1 MNMHANEPGLIEVGL
16 TVAAFA
22 MCAWAAGG
30 PLVATITTILVLV
43 AISRGRQRRRTDS
56 HAANDNVPMRNVL
69 AMNQAEVLAARAR
82 NDNQFEDR
90 AAAA

>member
-1 MNMHANEPGLIEVGL
+1 MYTHANVLARVEVGL

-30 PLVATITTILVLV
+30 HLAAAITAVLVLV
-43 AISRGRQRRRTDS
+43 AISRGRQIHGAGS
-56 HAANDNVPMRNVL
+56 HAVNDIAPLRNVL
-69 AMNQAEVLAARAR
+69 AMDRREVSAARAR
-82 NDNQFEDR
+82 NDHRLEDR